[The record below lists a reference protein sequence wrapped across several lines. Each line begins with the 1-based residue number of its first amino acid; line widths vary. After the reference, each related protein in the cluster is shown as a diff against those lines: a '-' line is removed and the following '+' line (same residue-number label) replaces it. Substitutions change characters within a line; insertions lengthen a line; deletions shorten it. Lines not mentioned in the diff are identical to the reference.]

1 MMAAESNRNGLKW
14 TQHPLISTVLWA
26 LGTDAARN
34 DKPEQVPTS
43 STLKW
48 KDEGSGVNNSLNE
61 YINHVQPSGDIST
74 SVNRIEEEEAV
85 TLGPGASRRHG
96 NERREY
102 DYQDEMEAGG
112 GGGGGGPAD
121 YTPSPQWGFWVAITP
136 PQPEMF
142 PHTHRNSHS
151 EAEHDH

>member
-1 MMAAESNRNGLKW
+1 MAAESNRNGLKW

-74 SVNRIEEEEAV
+74 SANRMEEEEAV

-102 DYQDEMEAGG
+102 DYQDEMEAG

-151 EAEHDH
+151 EAEPDH

>member
-1 MMAAESNRNGLKW
+1 MAAESNRNGLKW

-26 LGTDAARN
+26 LGTDSVRN

-48 KDEGSGVNNSLNE
+48 KDEANGVNNSLNE

-74 SVNRIEEEEAV
+74 SVNRIEEEAV
-85 TLGPGASRRHG
+85 TLGPGASRRFG

-112 GGGGGGPAD
+112 GGAAD

-136 PQPEMF
+136 PQPEMY
-142 PHTHRNSHS
+142 PQNHRNSHS
-151 EAEHDH
+151 DAEHDH

>member
-1 MMAAESNRNGLKW
+1 MMAAESNRSALKW

-26 LGTDAARN
+26 LGTEAARS

-61 YINHVQPSGDIST
+61 YINHVQPTAEPSESSNKMDDEPVTICPST
-74 SVNRIEEEEAV
+74 S
-85 TLGPGASRRHG
+85 RR
-96 NERREY
+96 NDSDRRPY
-102 DYQDEMEAGG
+102 DSDDMEAGP
-112 GGGGGGPAD
+112 GGPAD
-121 YTPSPQWGFWVAITP
+121 YTPSPQWGFWVPITP

-142 PHTHRNSHS
+142 ATTKSTNGVC
-151 EAEHDH
+151 